1 MNNIAIVGRLTK
13 DVETGATN
21 SGIEYARFNVAVQ
34 SEFKTADGERK
45 ADFFP
50 CIAWRDTANNIAKY
64 FKKGNPIG
72 VVGSINSRTYERA
85 DGTSQ
90 VIWEINVK
98 NFSFVGSSSEETS
111 KTKTEVQTS
120 MKIEPLDEDTEVDL
134 PF

>member
-13 DVETGATN
+13 DVEIEATH

-72 VVGSINSRTYERA
+72 VVGSINSRTYERP

-90 VIWEINVK
+90 VIWEVNVK
-98 NFSFVGSSSEETS
+98 NFSFVGSSGEETT
-111 KTKTEVQTS
+111 KTKAEYQTS
-120 MKIEPLDEDTEVDL
+120 MKLEPIDEDMDEDL